1 MLRHISKLDVI
12 FCDFLAENNIVNA
25 LILFIR
31 ARRIGYP
38 LLCAFLLA
46 CAAFI
51 GGCEKDQTWKIG
63 SRAPQISVLDL
74 HDATVK
80 LSDFKGKVVVLRFWA
95 TGCSACI
102 KGMPALDGFRK
113 KYSENDLAVLG
124 VNMGGSKELV
134 EAFAKGLKLSY
145 PVLLDP
151 ANMASKKY
159 LVRSVPTTCF
169 IDRKGVARKVVVGE
183 ITQELFDKTVGELL

>member
-1 MLRHISKLDVI
+1 MLHI
-12 FCDFLAENNIVNA
+12 
-25 LILFIR
+25 
-31 ARRIGYP
+31 RRMQKS
-38 LLCAFLLA
+38 LMCAFLLA
-46 CAAFI
+46 CAIFI
-51 GGCEKDQTWKIG
+51 GGCGKDQTWKVG

-80 LSDFKGKVVVLRFWA
+80 LSDFKGKVVVLRYWA

-102 KGMPALDGFRK
+102 KGMPLLDGFRK
-113 KYSENDLAVLG
+113 KYSDNDLAVLG
-124 VNMGGSKELV
+124 VNIGGSKELV

-159 LVRSVPTTCF
+159 SVRSVPTTFF
-169 IDRKGVARKVVVGE
+169 IDRNGIARQVIAGE
-183 ITQELFDKTVGELL
+183 IPQKLFDQIVSKML